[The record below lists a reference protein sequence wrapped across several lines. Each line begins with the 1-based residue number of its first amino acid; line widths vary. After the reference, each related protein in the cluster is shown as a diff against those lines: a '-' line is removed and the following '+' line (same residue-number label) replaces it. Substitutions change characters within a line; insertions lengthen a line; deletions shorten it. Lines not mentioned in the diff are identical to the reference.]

1 MAWIDGHCSFR
12 DAELL
17 KHMASGDFDSDYS
30 ILARQYRMA
39 LWTLYR
45 WDHHLRPF
53 MVNNSFRIVS
63 FRREHEIVE
72 IDEKM
77 ESFEFEP
84 EDEVFA
90 DMLYDIV
97 QPERI
102 VIDKC
107 IPIFEKLALENE
119 RKSSNEPTWLNQS

>member
-1 MAWIDGHCSFR
+1 MQSLCANETNNDIYDR
-12 DAELL
+12 L
-17 KHMASGDFDSDYS
+17 
-30 ILARQYRMA
+30 
-39 LWTLYR
+39 TL
-45 WDHHLRPF
+45 
-53 MVNNSFRIVS
+53 VNNSFRIFS
-63 FRREHEIVE
+63 FRREHEIAE

-84 EDEVFA
+84 KDEVFA

-119 RKSSNEPTWLNQS
+119 RKSSNEPT

>member
-1 MAWIDGHCSFR
+1 MAWIDGHCNFR

-17 KHMASGDFDSDYS
+17 KHMASGDFDSEYS
-30 ILARQYRMA
+30 ILARQYRMS
-39 LWTLYR
+39 LWTMYR
-45 WDHHLRPF
+45 WDHHLRHF

-107 IPIFEKLALENE
+107 IPIFEQLALENE
-119 RKSSNEPTWLNQS
+119 RKSSNEPT

>member
-1 MAWIDGHCSFR
+1 
-12 DAELL
+12 
-17 KHMASGDFDSDYS
+17 
-30 ILARQYRMA
+30 
-39 LWTLYR
+39 
-45 WDHHLRPF
+45 

-119 RKSSNEPTWLNQS
+119 RNSSNEPT